1 MVTVISLQP
10 LADRHHPVLYD
21 VCSVMK
27 LLKNNLSEHES
38 YWSSKLLTS
47 LQEMA
52 AQKTNCVL
60 QVLADVERLEFER
73 HYPES
78 ALVFADKRWRAFYH
92 CHESV
97 SKHPNEHGHFHI
109 FTDLGDLN
117 WAHVAGLSIDIEGQP
132 LQWFMVNRWVTDGPW
147 LKADNFFK
155 QLAFVGVG
163 DENASN
169 ENTGLVTN
177 WMSAL
182 LQLYG
187 DTLYELFFKRNAAIA
202 SHLNT
207 QCRAEVFED
216 REIYTLATKDVDL
229 QLTLEKYLLQNYTKT
244 EQQIQPDTSVE
255 RAV

>member
-1 MVTVISLQP
+1 MVTVISLQL

-52 AQKTNCVL
+52 AQKTNSVL

-109 FTDLGDLN
+109 FTDIGDQN
-117 WAHVAGLSIDIEGQP
+117 WAHVAGLSIDVEGQP
-132 LQWFMVNRWVTDGPW
+132 LQWFMVNRWVTDGIW
-147 LKADNFFK
+147 LKRDDFFG
-155 QLAFVGVG
+155 QLAFVTTSDMTDGLTA
-163 DENASN
+163 NWLAS
-169 ENTGLVTN
+169 
-177 WMSAL
+177 L
-182 LQLYG
+182 LQFYRNDLL
-187 DTLYELFFKRNAAIA
+187 DLLEKRNAAIEQ
-202 SHLNT
+202 HLKK
-207 QCRAEVFED
+207 RD
-216 REIYTLATKDVDL
+216 REEIFDDRDI
-229 QLTLEKYLLQNYTKT
+229 YLLASESINLQESLEICLVNSKKENTPHAI
-244 EQQIQPDTSVE
+244 EADRVGQGS
-255 RAV
+255 